1 MQVNA
6 FKLTNQDV
14 DAAFE
19 EGQFRLIYQPQISTK
34 GAKVM
39 AAEAYVR
46 WFHPNFGPIP
56 PGLFLGYVEGQGRT
70 RELTNYLLR
79 QAVEAAANWRSSGL
93 NWVATVNL
101 SIADLV
107 DGTLPLTLDIL
118 LREHGLEGWH
128 ISLDVP
134 ETAIAANWDSQ
145 WGAIADTLREI
156 RKLQVGIA
164 LDCSGPES
172 VPLDSIDASLFNQLK
187 VGGPAILQFA
197 KSTRHLPFGFI
208 QDRVRFAKENGL
220 VSVAV
225 GAEDAASLLALK
237 QIGFDHVQ
245 GNAICPPIPLAE
257 LSEWRR
263 TYVPP
268 SLYIYGDDDHQE
280 SLKEASA
287 SVSAD
292 ADAPAPIGVS
302 VESEEEIALTVLGRP
317 VGQKVVETTW
327 QETEGSDG
335 DDVLEIE
342 LTPASAADVGFD
354 GGEATPADQV
364 TAKSGGFLKG
374 LMRRK
379 IGAGD

>member
-6 FKLTNQDV
+6 FKLTNQDI

-19 EGQFRLIYQPQISTK
+19 ENQFRLIYQPQISTS

-56 PGLFLGYVEGQGRT
+56 PGLFLSFVHNQGRT

-79 QAVEAAANWRSSGL
+79 QAVEATANWHRSGL
-93 NWVATVNL
+93 NWVAAVNIGL
-101 SIADLV
+101 SDLA

-118 LREHGLEGWH
+118 LREHDLEGWH
-128 ISLDVP
+128 LSLDIR
-134 ETAIAANWDSQ
+134 ETSLATHAKDQWDAISQ
-145 WGAIADTLREI
+145 TMKEI
-156 RKLQVGIA
+156 RALGVGFAIE
-164 LDCSGPES
+164 CSGPES
-172 VPLDSIDASLFNQLK
+172 IPLDELDPSYFTQLK

-208 QDRVRFAKENGL
+208 QDRVRFAKENNL

-225 GAEDAASLLALK
+225 GAEDAATLLALK
-237 QIGFDHVQ
+237 QLGFDHVQ
-245 GNAICPPIPLAE
+245 GNAICPPIPLSE
-257 LSEWRR
+257 LNEWRR

-268 SLYIYGDDDHQE
+268 SLYIYGDDDPANSRQGAAE
-280 SLKEASA
+280 SVQGKDEEPVTALEE
-287 SVSAD
+287 
-292 ADAPAPIGVS
+292 GNL
-302 VESEEEIALTVLGRP
+302 EGEEEVTPTVIGRP

-327 QETEGSDG
+327 QEAEDAQ
-335 DDVLEIE
+335 DQEILEIE
-342 LTPASAADVGFD
+342 LTASSAADVGLED
-354 GGEATPADQV
+354 EEEVAN
-364 TAKSGGFLKG
+364 GGFLKG

-379 IGAGD
+379 IKSGGKA